1 MNTNFISK
9 ETPTPTVVIAQI
21 NLEHFQ
27 MKGTNSTLL
36 LFPHQLSSLPCWC
49 NWWGWTCSVLP
60 FEMVKSLVRWSTS
73 CLSISFSMA
82 TSSVDDYTITFST
95 QTCWLHLGESNSI
108 KSMQEVEESF
118 LIISKSEILLG
129 ALVGVFALASS
140 FSSLLVNSTFKF
152 AKKKLR
158 ICQLVLYN

>member
-1 MNTNFISK
+1 
-9 ETPTPTVVIAQI
+9 
-21 NLEHFQ
+21 
-27 MKGTNSTLL
+27 
-36 LFPHQLSSLPCWC
+36 
-49 NWWGWTCSVLP
+49 
-60 FEMVKSLVRWSTS
+60 
-73 CLSISFSMA
+73 MA

-152 AKKKLR
+152 AKK
-158 ICQLVLYN
+158 NFEFAN